1 MKYAVTPNTDFLAG
15 ELILIDKFLDWT
27 SFDVVNKIRYQ
38 LKFKRNIPDQ
48 ELIDDLIRVAKELGQ
63 NKVTTFQ
70 YNDSGHYSNR
80 TFIRRFGSWL
90 KALEQAGLQK
100 TKNSKASNGQ
110 LFENFIEVWTKLGS
124 QPKPKDFTKGI
135 SKYSV
140 STYKNRFGGWRKTLE
155 AFFAWVNEE
164 DMVKLI

>member
-1 MKYAVTPNTDFLAG
+1 M
-15 ELILIDKFLDWT
+15 
-27 SFDVVNKIRYQ
+27 
-38 LKFKRNIPDQ
+38 KFKRNIPDQ

-63 NKVTTFQ
+63 DKVTVEQ
-70 YNDSGHYSNR
+70 YNNSGLFNNR

-90 KALEQAGLQK
+90 KALEKAGLQK
-100 TKNSKASNGQ
+100 TRNSKASNEQ

-124 QPKPKDFTKGI
+124 QPKPTDFTKDI

-140 STYKNRFGGWRKTLE
+140 YTYKSRFGGWRKALE

-164 DMVKLI
+164 DMIKLNNLKSSN